1 MREEDLMSKV
11 FVIGAA
17 GKIGR
22 RLVKNLA
29 DNGHEVL
36 ALHRKEEQSA
46 AIKETGALPLLGNL
60 SELDASRLA
69 SLMAGS
75 DVVVFT
81 AGAGGAGIE
90 LTNAIDGKGLETAV
104 AAAVLAK
111 ANRFLL
117 VSAFPEAARGTDTS
131 AGFKNYMRV
140 KKQADVYLASS
151 ELDWVIL
158 RPGTLVDSQGS
169 VKVSAGL
176 AIAYGEIPR
185 DDVAAVL
192 AALVERTGISRQII
206 ELTQGATPIDLALS
220 TLSKR

>member
-1 MREEDLMSKV
+1 MSKV

-17 GKIGR
+17 GKVGQ

-29 DNGHEVL
+29 DSGHEVI

-46 AIKETGALPLLGNL
+46 ALEATGALPLLGNL
-60 SELDASRLA
+60 TELDAPRLA
-69 SLMAGS
+69 GSMAGS

-104 AAAVLAK
+104 AAAELAGVR
-111 ANRFLL
+111 RFLL

-131 AGFKNYMRV
+131 AGFENYMRV

-151 ELDWVIL
+151 ALDWVIL
-158 RPGTLVDSQGS
+158 RPGTLIDTPG
-169 VKVSAGL
+169 KGEISAGL
-176 AIAYGEIPR
+176 AIAYGDIPR

-192 AALVERTGISRQII
+192 AALVDRPEISRQII
-206 ELTQGATPIDLALS
+206 ELTQGATPVDMALR
-220 TLSKR
+220 TLSRH